1 MRKYSPKERFVAV
14 DVTNTW
20 FDARI
25 VGNEN
30 RFRNRPDLMKTRTL
44 ANVALLAMSLTCLAA
59 DRFPWHA
66 NLTRERKQVLDHIR
80 AESLKGHLWFI
91 SSDLLEGRAS
101 PSRGLDL
108 AAEYIAAQ
116 FRRDGLEPA
125 GDDDY
130 FQTTTLTARG
140 STEQQKVRNVIG
152 ILRGSDPKLKDT
164 YVMVTA
170 HYDHLGIRKRDGKDV
185 IYNGANDDGSGTVS
199 VMELAEALSSMK
211 VHPKRS
217 IIFMTFFGE
226 ERGEL
231 GSAFYG
237 HHPVVPLEKTIA
249 DVNLEQVGRTD
260 DSEGPRVA
268 AVSMTG
274 FDYSDVGQIFA
285 DAGKVTGI
293 GVQKHPRFSDAY
305 FSRSDNQAIA
315 YFGVPAHTI
324 CTAFSYPDYHQPGDH
339 RDKVDYE
346 NMAKVDKM
354 VALGMLAIADS
365 PVEPKWNESNPK
377 TAAYVKA
384 WKATHSK

>member
-1 MRKYSPKERFVAV
+1 MTAK
-14 DVTNTW
+14 
-20 FDARI
+20 
-25 VGNEN
+25 
-30 RFRNRPDLMKTRTL
+30 TL
-44 ANVALLAMSLTCLAA
+44 ATVTVVGLTFSCLAA
-59 DRFPWHA
+59 NRFPWHA
-66 NLTRERKQVLDHIR
+66 NLTKDRQQVLNHIR
-80 AESLKGHLWFI
+80 PESLKGHLWFI
-91 SSDLLEGRAS
+91 SSDLLEGRAT

-140 STEQQKVRNVIG
+140 NTTPQKVRNVIG

-170 HYDHLGIRKRDGKDV
+170 HYDHLGIRKRDGADV

-199 VMELAEALSSMK
+199 VMELAEALSSLK

-231 GSAFYG
+231 GSAYYG

-268 AVSMTG
+268 AISMTG
-274 FDYSDVGQIFA
+274 FDYSDVGQIFSE
-285 DAGKVTGI
+285 AGKVTGI
-293 GVQKHPRFSDAY
+293 AVQKHPRFSDAY

-354 VALGMLAIADS
+354 VALGMLAMADS
-365 PVEPKWNESNPK
+365 PAEPKWNESNPK
-377 TAAYVKA
+377 TAVYVKA
-384 WKATHSK
+384 WKATHEK

>member
-1 MRKYSPKERFVAV
+1 MKYRSLLLIAILGLT
-14 DVTNTW
+14 VTAW
-20 FDARI
+20 
-25 VGNEN
+25 
-30 RFRNRPDLMKTRTL
+30 PDGH
-44 ANVALLAMSLTCLAA
+44 
-59 DRFPWHA
+59 FPWKA
-66 NLTRERKQVLDHIR
+66 NITRERQQVLDHIR
-80 AESLKGHLWFI
+80 ADSLKGHLWFI

-130 FQTTTLTARG
+130 FQTTTLPTRAG
-140 STEQQKVRNVIG
+140 EQQKVRNVIG
-152 ILRGSDPKLKDT
+152 ILRGSDPKLRDT

-170 HYDHLGIRKRDGKDV
+170 HYDHLGIRKRPEGDV

-211 VHPKRS
+211 VKPRRS
-217 IIFMTFFGE
+217 ILFMTFFGE

-231 GSAFYG
+231 GSQYYG
-237 HHPVVPLEKTIA
+237 HHPVVPLVKTVA

-260 DSEGPRVA
+260 DLDGPRVN

-274 FDYSDVGQIFA
+274 FDYSQVGAIFA
-285 DAGKVTGI
+285 AAGKAL
-293 GVQKHPRFSDAY
+293 GVGVEKHPQYSDAY

-324 CTAFSYPDYHQPGDH
+324 CTAFNYPDYHKPGDH
-339 RDKVDYE
+339 RDKVDYA
-346 NMAKVDKM
+346 NMAKIDKM
-354 VALGMLAIADS
+354 VALGMLMIADTDA
-365 PVEPKWNESNPK
+365 EPHWNEANPR

-384 WKATHSK
+384 WKALKNER